1 MYDKYTS
8 ASQFSVNQ
16 SKLPKHKGLL
26 FTNNN
31 KSGDPSTATM
41 QFLNVSGATT
51 NINFYIPVS
60 SHSFVSMEAYAG
72 VTMQSGVTGWLLN

>member
-1 MYDKYTS
+1 
-8 ASQFSVNQ
+8 
-16 SKLPKHKGLL
+16 
-26 FTNNN
+26 
-31 KSGDPSTATM
+31 M

>member
-8 ASQFSVNQ
+8 ASQFLVNQ

-26 FTNNN
+26 FVNSD
-31 KSGDPSTATM
+31 KSNSLTATM

-51 NINFYIPVS
+51 NISFQFLASSNNFIP
-60 SHSFVSMEAYAG
+60 MEAYAG